1 MEKDIIEISNA
12 EYEGNF
18 QIKIIFSDGL
28 VRIVDFNNFLK
39 SAKNPMTTQ
48 FRKEEKFKNFKLEYG
63 DLIWGDYDMCFPI
76 HDLYSGNI

>member
-18 QIKIIFSDGL
+18 LIKIIFSDGL

>member
-1 MEKDIIEISNA
+1 MKKDIIEISNA

-76 HDLYSGNI
+76 HDDPSP